1 MNSSARGRLAAAVV
15 LGAVVGSVAAGVV
28 LAATPSNKEKIALTA
43 AGQAHAKAEV
53 LRHGDLGAA
62 WSGGSKKPNLSSAM
76 PCKSYQPKQSDL
88 VLIGAAETSWK
99 TQESQIESEAQ
110 VLRTAAMVSR
120 DWRRTVLAPQVLP
133 CLRQGFAKALGSK
146 ANLVSF
152 RRVAFPHVATYTRAF
167 RAIAA
172 VTTQIGPVR
181 VEIDFLA
188 MGGGRNEL
196 TLTLTG
202 PAAVKASMRGAETR
216 LARILAGRLRP

>member
-1 MNSSARGRLAAAVV
+1 MSSSAGRLLPAAVV
-15 LGAVVGSVAAGVV
+15 LGALVGLLAAGVV
-28 LAATPSNKEKIALTA
+28 LAATPNKEKIALTA
-43 AGQAHAKAEV
+43 AGQAHARAEV
-53 LRHGDLGAA
+53 LRQGDLGAA
-62 WSGGSKKPNLSSAM
+62 WSGGSKKPNLSSTM

-99 TQESQIESEAQ
+99 TQGSQIESEAQ

-120 DWRRTVLAPQVLP
+120 DWQRTVLAPQVLP
-133 CLRQGFAKALGSK
+133 CLRQGFAKALGSNAK
-146 ANLVSF
+146 LVSF

-167 RAIAA
+167 RAIAS

-202 PAAVKASMRGAETR
+202 PAAVKASMQRAEVR
-216 LARILAGRLRP
+216 LARILAARLSP